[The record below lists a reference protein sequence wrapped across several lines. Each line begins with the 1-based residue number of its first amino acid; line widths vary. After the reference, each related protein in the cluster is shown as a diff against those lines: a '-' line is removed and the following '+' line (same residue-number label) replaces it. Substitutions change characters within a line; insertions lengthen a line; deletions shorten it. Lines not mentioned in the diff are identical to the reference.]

1 VTEGIKISCAKKR
14 DLYSLYRNNKD
25 IIQLRNYYK
34 KYCNVIKRVINEAKK
49 QYFHNQ
55 IAASSNKVKAAWKI
69 IKNSSGNSQPHDTIT
84 KINCEDKLLNNPK
97 DIANAFNKCYT
108 QTVTNSVINHT
119 DMHKASALLRNIK
132 SDSIVQMEIIPVT
145 EAEVKAIVI
154 SLKSKNSTG
163 YDGISNKIL
172 IHCVHF
178 ISKPLTYIFN
188 FSLTTGTF
196 PERCKFAI
204 VRPTYKK
211 GEIKEMNNYRPV
223 SLLTAMSKIVE
234 TIMFKR
240 LEQHPESNS
249 ILNREQFGFRNGVYI
264 ENAIFSL
271 TNNILTSLNQR
282 QQVGGIFCDLTK
294 AFNCVNHTILLNKLY
309 LLNSSLKYL
318 KITLISHTNITQ

>member
-1 VTEGIKISCAKKR
+1 MSCAKKR

-25 IIQLRNYYK
+25 NIQLRNYYK
-34 KYCNVIKRVINEAKK
+34 KYWNVLKRVINEAKK

-84 KINCEDKLLNNPK
+84 KIDCEDKLLNNLK
-97 DIANAFNKCYT
+97 DIANAFNKFYT
-108 QTVTNSVINHT
+108 QRVTNSIINHT

-132 SDSIVQMEIIPVT
+132 SDSIVQMEIIPLT
-145 EAEVKAIVI
+145 EAEVQAIVM

-172 IHCVHF
+172 KYCVHS
-178 ISKPLTYIFN
+178 ISKPLTYVFN

-204 VRPTYKK
+204 VRPVYKK
-211 GEIKEMNNYRPV
+211 GEKKEMNNYRPI
-223 SLLTAMSKIVE
+223 SLLTAMSKILE

-240 LEQHPESNS
+240 LEQHLESNS
-249 ILNREQFGFRNGVYI
+249 ILNKEQFVFRKDVHI

-271 TNNILTSLNQR
+271 TNNIVTSLNQR

-294 AFNCVNHTILLNKLY
+294 AFDCANHTVFLNKLY
-309 LLNSSLKYL
+309 YYGIREKCHCWFQY
-318 KITLISHTNITQ
+318 